1 MRKRILVAAQ
11 QVELRAR
18 IARVLCLAGYAVE
31 LAESRKRAR
40 ELAAGGD
47 IEAAIVV
54 HSADLVGLGRE
65 LCGKIP
71 RTIILG
77 HGTDDIVRMGDLL
90 RGAHAGEALD
100 EQKLLDR
107 LAELTTSQN
116 GAGDEAA
123 PPSKI
128 LKIDGCKLDLAAH
141 SFVDGDGREVRL
153 TRAETRL
160 LAALIDSP
168 RRVLSRDQLCHAVAG
183 RSSERY
189 DRNVDM
195 LVARLRRKIEPD
207 PKSPAFILTVPGVGY
222 KFAAQPQS
230 ARDSRSLPAIGLEQ
244 SHRSELEQAIA
255 SQFPELEKRQ
265 LTVLSCGLVGSTE
278 LAVNLDL
285 EDLAGIIQ
293 RFQEICITVTRR

>member
-90 RGAHAGEALD
+90 RGAHGEALD

-107 LAELTTSQN
+107 LGELTASQKR
-116 GAGDEAA
+116 AGDEAA
-123 PPSKI
+123 PPPKI

-195 LVARLRRKIEPD
+195 LVAR
-207 PKSPAFILTVPGVGY
+207 V
-222 KFAAQPQS
+222 
-230 ARDSRSLPAIGLEQ
+230 RSLL
-244 SHRSELEQAIA
+244 
-255 SQFPELEKRQ
+255 
-265 LTVLSCGLVGSTE
+265 
-278 LAVNLDL
+278 
-285 EDLAGIIQ
+285 
-293 RFQEICITVTRR
+293 